1 MITSRHARS
10 AIRVERLQS
19 TSLFSNCTKGELR
32 QIASITTTK
41 DVAAGSV
48 LAYQGTAGREFFI
61 VMEGSAT
68 ATRNGQVL
76 ARLGPGSFFGELALL
91 DGGRRTATVVADTA
105 MALLVLTRSE
115 FTALQYTAPSVARK
129 ILIELGS
136 RMRHTYE
143 LHDGPSEAGT
153 AAVPQTQTASL

>member
-10 AIRVERLQS
+10 AIRVERLQA

-68 ATRNGQVL
+68 AT
-76 ARLGPGSFFGELALL
+76 P
-91 DGGRRTATVVADTA
+91 
-105 MALLVLTRSE
+105 
-115 FTALQYTAPSVARK
+115 
-129 ILIELGS
+129 
-136 RMRHTYE
+136 
-143 LHDGPSEAGT
+143 
-153 AAVPQTQTASL
+153 